1 MSAQA
6 ERGSLRS
13 PGHPHVIRLAGP
25 WELCLLRESIPVGW
39 PRLSTSSLNLP
50 TSDPAESSAEHP
62 RQQAQP
68 SFSGQPKGPPEPA
81 IDSANQRWNQTQVES
96 AAAGLMQPTHA
107 FNSESST
114 ARASTAAGSGDEQ
127 MFRVTIPD
135 DWARHVGENFAG
147 VARYLRRFGCPT
159 NLQSGQRVELVI
171 EPLPTAARVTLN
183 DRLLTA
189 SEGAER
195 IWRLDVTSLLAIR
208 NQLLIDLAYPP
219 SASGMSSSR
228 ESGIVDDAAAQTA
241 RGLRAAVRLEIWEA
255 ATGENAIRPSRQ

>member
-1 MSAQA
+1 MSEQA
-6 ERGSLRS
+6 ERSSLRS
-13 PGHPHVIRLAGP
+13 PGYPHVIRLAGP
-25 WELCLLRESIPVGW
+25 WELCLLSESIPADW
-39 PRLSTSSLNLP
+39 PSAATSSLNLP
-50 TSDPAESSAEHP
+50 PSAPSESFAESP
-62 RQQAQP
+62 QQQAQS
-68 SFSGQPKGPPEPA
+68 SFSGQPERPPEPA
-81 IDSANQRWNQTQVES
+81 IDSANQRLVQTQVKS
-96 AAAGLMQPTHA
+96 ASAGLTKGTKG
-107 FNSESST
+107 FKSENST
-114 ARASTAAGSGDEQ
+114 APASTAATPQGEQ

-135 DWARHVGENFAG
+135 DWAHHLGENFAG
-147 VARYLRRFGCPT
+147 IARYLRRFGCPT